1 MVGISGLLAQVF
13 VAFLTASSNA
23 ATPPTLPMSA
33 APPAARARS
42 FPVCSGLGDHG
53 LPLRAAFEKERVEF
67 QSEIIAASFENGIAE
82 TFLKHESLTVVRKY
96 GVMGREAVGQH
107 EGAALLIGNPKQTW
121 WAASYGWGDQAW
133 KGDLLAFVDKNR
145 ALLGFGPGERAVRIG
160 NRIYKSYA
168 NGARSAGY
176 VATIEE
182 PRPRPPPKHPLVL
195 SGIGSVALVVRSPGC
210 GQLSGGFRNTLPPF
224 DADLAA
230 PPGIDGHEGLQVFHD
245 LNPYLEVEPV
255 DGAKGPRYATR
266 LVATVTRTLEARLA
280 WDVRYSYSCWNV
292 DYAKR
297 PPILERHMDHAYIDA
312 RSGALVYG
320 RKPRW
325 SSTFALPLDACSPE
339 LPTEE
344 E

>member
-1 MVGISGLLAQVF
+1 M
-13 VAFLTASSNA
+13 
-23 ATPPTLPMSA
+23 
-33 APPAARARS
+33 
-42 FPVCSGLGDHG
+42 
-53 LPLRAAFEKERVEF
+53 
-67 QSEIIAASFENGIAE
+67 
-82 TFLKHESLTVVRKY
+82 
-96 GVMGREAVGQH
+96 
-107 EGAALLIGNPKQTW
+107 
-121 WAASYGWGDQAW
+121 GDQAW

-176 VATIEE
+176 VSTIEE
-182 PRPRPPPKHPLVL
+182 PRPRPPPTHPLVL

-320 RKPRW
+320 RKPRCLDASGASPEHATCPVRR
-325 SSTFALPLDACSPE
+325 SSSGRPLRQVGRLADAAQIVSPRVGSVTSASSFILPLQHGHVSTSNPNVLLRSSAHGR
-339 LPTEE
+339 
-344 E
+344 